1 LIFTLIDKIEE
12 KTIGHPTFPVSDFS
26 LTIIKSKGDIAV
38 VALDIVY
45 EEFIKPFCIKGAI
58 ATEVG
63 TRAHNLHLQGVFK
76 ARYPTN
82 REWILKLNKQIKR
95 ILPYNGT
102 QYRVNVKP
110 FGNKQNFNAMIG
122 YVTKDHGQTHYQLRS
137 HNVTAKVSYIS
148 FINCKI

>member
-12 KTIGHPTFPVSDFS
+12 KIIGHPTFPVSDFS
-26 LTIIKSKGDIAV
+26 LTITKSKGDVAV

-82 REWILKLNKQIKR
+82 REEQIKKKF
-95 ILPYNGT
+95 PYNGT